1 MQDNTFSWISSI
13 KFKVVLHFISFG
25 KDFCVPFFMIV
36 QFQKV
41 SMLPPQKGMEF
52 PGGRGFEL
60 DPKIEEMHEA

>member
-1 MQDNTFSWISSI
+1 
-13 KFKVVLHFISFG
+13 
-25 KDFCVPFFMIV
+25 MIV